1 MSDPH
6 VVLLILASA
15 LVTYATRVGGHLVLS
30 RFHRLHPRVEAALE
44 AVPAAVMTT
53 LIAPPAF
60 SNGPAEMIAIAAT
73 VASSFRF
80 GVIATLA
87 IGMAALV
94 AARAVGL

>member
-1 MSDPH
+1 
-6 VVLLILASA
+6 
-15 LVTYATRVGGHLVLS
+15 
-30 RFHRLHPRVEAALE
+30 
-44 AVPAAVMTT
+44 
-53 LIAPPAF
+53 
-60 SNGPAEMIAIAAT
+60 MIAIAAT

>member
-6 VVLLILASA
+6 VVMLILACA
-15 LVTYATRVGGHLVLS
+15 IVTYATRAGGHLLLS
-30 RFHRLHPRVEAALE
+30 RFDRLHPRIEAALE

-60 SNGPAEMIAIAAT
+60 SNGPAEMLAIGATIAA
-73 VASSFRF
+73 SFRL

-87 IGMAALV
+87 IGMAVLI
-94 AARAVGL
+94 AARAAGL